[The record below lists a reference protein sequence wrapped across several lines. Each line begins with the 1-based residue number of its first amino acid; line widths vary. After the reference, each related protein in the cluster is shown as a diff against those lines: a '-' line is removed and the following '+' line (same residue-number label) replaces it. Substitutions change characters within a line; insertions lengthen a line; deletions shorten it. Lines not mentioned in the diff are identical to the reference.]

1 MRLRLAPLP
10 GAILCLASLPTRADV
25 VWPALFLE
33 TRLITW
39 WTIGLGLLVEFFF
52 VRGLFSLTVK
62 KAAIATVAA
71 NAVSAVLGLPLIPIA
86 GIAWEFF
93 PGQLYMRAMN
103 WGTFNPITWA
113 ATFALACFITTVI
126 EALVYRHAF
135 KFSVHRREFSWLLL
149 ANALSVGVAFASLF
163 IVPVQS

>member
-1 MRLRLAPLP
+1 MPA
-10 GAILCLASLPTRADV
+10 GADL

-39 WTIGLGLLVEFFF
+39 WTIAIGLVVEFFF
-52 VRGLFSLTVK
+52 VRTLFSLTVK

-71 NAVSAVLGLPLIPIA
+71 NAVSALLGVPLIPLA

-93 PGQLYMRAMN
+93 PAQLYMGALK

-113 ATFALACFITTVI
+113 ATFVLACLITTVI
-126 EALVYRHAF
+126 EALVYRYAF
-135 KFSVHRREFSWLLL
+135 KFTVRRREFSWLLF
-149 ANALSVGVAFASLF
+149 ANALSIGVAFGSLF
-163 IVPVQS
+163 VVPVKS